1 MQYLLSYKQP
11 RTKLQ
16 SGIIKLLIVGS
27 DQLFLLF
34 MLEVCFIRIVYSRY
48 GGGVNQLLR
57 LCILTSGLYSYI

>member
-27 DQLFLLF
+27 DQFHLLITP
-34 MLEVCFIRIVYSRY
+34 EVCFIRIVYSGY
-48 GGGVNQLLR
+48 GGGNKS
-57 LCILTSGLYSYI
+57 IT